1 MNIFKAKMAK
11 WQPMI
16 ATDPHKGVWFLKVL
30 LWLLLLVEFLEEGMA
45 AHFSV
50 LAWRVP
56 WTGEAGGLQSMGSQ
70 RVGHD

>member
-1 MNIFKAKMAK
+1 
-11 WQPMI
+11 MI